1 MAPGRPATDV
11 STFTP
16 QTKNVNLTMRITHS
30 EVRPFVRKESGVAEE
45 MVVALGIASGGHRMS
60 VAFFGKSAD
69 VGKELHAEHTYVL
82 KGGYCKIPHETS
94 LTTTNV
100 DIVFDK
106 TCEKSAAGELNDQ
119 VPIKTLC
126 SALARLGAEDG
137 NSVVIDM
144 KCVVVKVL
152 GHSSVVQKKDGS
164 PLDRYQVNVVDVS
177 VMQQLTVTFFG
188 RCQVSV
194 LENPL
199 KTGDIL
205 VLRGLQ
211 LKNRLGGRDAVL
223 GNFGTFDEVEDSEIE
238 TVIEKKGIEQLM
250 SLKMMSVAGKER
262 TVVEVSVPEFN
273 EAVEGMVLEEDFEYL
288 PMLLFR
294 MLFSVFHI
302 VFLLAMVFS
311 VCNIPRFRLFV
322 ILIFRLV

>member
-1 MAPGRPATDV
+1 MIVQFHVILRLAMAPGRPATDV

-16 QTKNVNLTMRITHS
+16 QTKNVNLTFRVTQV
-30 EVRPFVRKESGVAEE
+30 EVRPFVRKDSGVAED

-69 VGKELHAEHTYVL
+69 VGKELHADCTYVL

-106 TCEKSAAGELNDQ
+106 TCEKSVAAELTDQ
-119 VPIKTLC
+119 VPIKSLL
-126 SALARLGAEDG
+126 SALRRLGDEDG
-137 NSVVIDM
+137 NAVVIDM
-144 KCVVVKVL
+144 KCVVVKVV

-177 VMQQLTVTFFG
+177 VMEQLTVTFFG

-194 LENPL
+194 LANPL
-199 KTGDIL
+199 RTGDIVL
-205 VLRGLQ
+205 LRGLQ

-223 GNFGTFDEVEDSEIE
+223 GNYGTFEEVEDAEIE
-238 TVIEKKGIEQLM
+238 AMIEKTGIDDLGA
-250 SLKMMSVAGKER
+250 LKMMSVAGKDR
-262 TVVEVSVPEFN
+262 TVVEVTGPQFN
-273 EAVEGMVLEEDFEYL
+273 EAVDGMALEEDLQFCSKNFYE
-288 PMLLFR
+288 
-294 MLFSVFHI
+294 
-302 VFLLAMVFS
+302 LLAM
-311 VCNIPRFRLFV
+311 LF
-322 ILIFRLV
+322 FGF